1 MRFHTTAVRFALLL
15 AASLLAGCA
24 IEEGKRFTTAT
35 VQQLQPGVTTEQ
47 DAIAQLGTPAGRVNN
62 DDGTHIL
69 QWQYIYGS
77 QSGIGGSAHAAVL
90 FGADQK
96 MIRVVEVFQQ

>member
-1 MRFHTTAVRFALLL
+1 MTLNPATFRVAVLL

-35 VQQLQPGVTTEQ
+35 VQQLQPGVSTEQ
-47 DAIAQLGTPAGRVNN
+47 DAIAALGTPVGRINN
-62 DDGTHIL
+62 NDGTHLL

-90 FGADQK
+90 FGSDQK
-96 MIRVVEVFQQ
+96 VIRVVEVFQQ

>member
-1 MRFHTTAVRFALLL
+1 MRPLPATFRVALVLAV
-15 AASLLAGCA
+15 SLAGCA
-24 IEEGKRFTTAT
+24 IEEGKRFSTAT
-35 VQQLQPGVTTEQ
+35 VQQLHPGVTTEQ

-62 DDGTHIL
+62 DDGTHLL

-90 FGADQK
+90 FGPDQK
-96 MIRVVEVFQQ
+96 MIRIVEVFQQ